1 VRYSGFRKDVPRVD
15 LKRDATDLI
24 RGRAGME
31 GWSASDSDDGR
42 LFLTRPGVQII
53 VDVSADG
60 DVHADRRMLR
70 SSPETTT
77 SVSTLFD
84 WLDS

>member
-1 VRYSGFRKDVPRVD
+1 MD
-15 LKRDATDLI
+15 LRRDATDLI

-31 GWSASDSDDGR
+31 GWSVSDSDDGR

-60 DVHADRRMLR
+60 DVHADLRMLR
-70 SSPETTT
+70 SAPETTT
-77 SVSTLFD
+77 NVSTLFD

>member
-1 VRYSGFRKDVPRVD
+1 
-15 LKRDATDLI
+15 
-24 RGRAGME
+24 ME

-53 VDVSADG
+53 VDVSEAG
-60 DVHADRRMLR
+60 DVHADRRTLR

-77 SVSTLFD
+77 SVSTVFD